1 MIIEEKTE
9 ALTNTNKPMVK
20 WVISGKKFN
29 TFNEDYNK
37 FKLGDHVKLTTE
49 VNGKYTNIKTMEL
62 STPEESQKEAQNG
75 SNTLRNEAG
84 EIIKGIIINKT
95 QSPNSYEFGKAGNR
109 FKLYFE
115 DVEDLKHK
123 IEELIAEGLYLPDVN
138 ESLEIQPNEFG
149 RE

>member
-9 ALTNTNKPMVK
+9 ALTNTNKPMIK

-37 FKLGDHVKLTTE
+37 FKLGDHVKLT
-49 VNGKYTNIKTMEL
+49 
-62 STPEESQKEAQNG
+62 
-75 SNTLRNEAG
+75 
-84 EIIKGIIINKT
+84 KGIIINKT

-149 RE
+149 KE